1 MSADEGPMLTPVGIR
16 RGPSPRPQARW
27 EGRGQVGEVEE
38 LRSGRLG
45 FSVAGGLPGTCAV
58 IYSAELC
65 SGAFERRSE
74 RLTWCAACS
83 PITLW
88 GLQEDV
94 SAVGAWL
101 VAVCGMRVLPS
112 GNSRQCWRHAAP
124 CRRVC
129 WTSRGLFD
137 RRNPAGERFLTAVSV
152 FFLTAV
158 SENGDLG
165 VDQFLL
171 GVVAGGYRYYPR
183 RQL

>member
-1 MSADEGPMLTPVGIR
+1 MYARPCGVSCSPGLLAVLAANICAALAPKAA
-16 RGPSPRPQARW
+16 GPST
-27 EGRGQVGEVEE
+27 E

-45 FSVAGGLPGTCAV
+45 FGVAGGLPGTCAV
-58 IYSAELC
+58 IYRAELC

-94 SAVGAWL
+94 SAAGAWL
-101 VAVCGMRVLPS
+101 VVGCGTRILPS

-129 WTSRGLFD
+129 VTSEGSSIAETQRGRGFS
-137 RRNPAGERFLTAVSV
+137 RR
-152 FFLTAV
+152 
-158 SENGDLG
+158 
-165 VDQFLL
+165 
-171 GVVAGGYRYYPR
+171 
-183 RQL
+183 

>member
-1 MSADEGPMLTPVGIR
+1 MRGAPWEAVKRNNLQRALAKVKDDTPVK
-16 RGPSPRPQARW
+16 
-27 EGRGQVGEVEE
+27 

-45 FSVAGGLPGTCAV
+45 FGVAGGLPGTCAV

-101 VAVCGMRVLPS
+101 VAGCGTRVRPFE
-112 GNSRQCWRHAAP
+112 RHLASVLASCSAVP
-124 CRRVC
+124 TLLCD
-129 WTSRGLFD
+129 SRGLFD

-152 FFLTAV
+152 FFVVFFFFFLTAV

>member
-1 MSADEGPMLTPVGIR
+1 MADLG
-16 RGPSPRPQARW
+16 
-27 EGRGQVGEVEE
+27 E

-45 FSVAGGLPGTCAV
+45 FGVAGGLPGTCAV
-58 IYSAELC
+58 ICSAELC

-101 VAVCGMRVLPS
+101 VAGCGTRVLPS

-124 CRRVC
+124 CKRVC
-129 WTSRGLFD
+129 VTPEGSSIAETQRGRGFSR
-137 RRNPAGERFLTAVSV
+137 R
-152 FFLTAV
+152 
-158 SENGDLG
+158 
-165 VDQFLL
+165 
-171 GVVAGGYRYYPR
+171 
-183 RQL
+183 